1 MSDTPPVD
9 RISVSVKDAAA
20 MTGLSKWTIYKRL
33 DEGAIASAYDGT
45 RRLVVV
51 ESLRSYI
58 ANLPTERPETV
69 A

>member
-1 MSDTPPVD
+1 MPDTSPLD
-9 RISVSVKDAAA
+9 RITVSVKDAAA

-33 DEGAIASAYDGT
+33 DDGAIASVYDGS

-51 ESLRSYI
+51 ESLKTYI
-58 ANLPTERPETV
+58 ANLPTERTEAT